1 MLFNKETRSSFSKKI
16 ENYVAKTGCQYMDAV
31 LKFCEDHNAEPE
43 VAAKYL
49 TKPIKEKIMLEGQE
63 INLIPKTKSKLF

>member
-1 MLFNKETRSSFSKKI
+1 MI
-16 ENYVAKTGCQYMDAV
+16 KTGCKYMDSV
-31 LKFCEDHNAEPE
+31 LKLCEDHNVEPE

-63 INLIPKTKSKLF
+63 INLVPKTSSKLF

>member
-1 MLFNKETRSSFSKKI
+1 
-16 ENYVAKTGCQYMDAV
+16 MDAV
-31 LKFCEDHNAEPE
+31 LKFCEDENVEPE
-43 VAAKYL
+43 VAAKFL